1 MRKQILFIEPVLK
14 PEQSKRKKKKQGK
27 GKLAP
32 LQIRDDAAGIDI
44 SPTEMFA
51 AVGPDKDDQPV
62 RRFGPFT
69 EDLNRLADWLIKCKV
84 KTVAMESTG
93 VYWVALFQILEDRK
107 LEVYLVNAHHLKSV
121 PGRKSDVSDCQWI
134 QQLHSLGLL
143 KASFRPPQQVC
154 ALRSILRHRSNLT
167 RAASEQIQLMQKSLH
182 QMNVLIHH
190 VLSDITGT
198 TGLLMLDAIIAGN
211 RDPQELAKFRDR
223 RVKASPET
231 IIKALEG
238 DYREEHIFTL
248 RQSLE
253 LYRFMEKQME
263 ECDQEIGQRLKEF
276 DSKLEG
282 VGVAEPDSAPSGPI
296 SKSQQKKQDRQA
308 LSQQHHRILGVDLTQ
323 IDGISTGT
331 IQVLL
336 SEVGPDLSRFRN
348 AGAMAC
354 WVGLCPNREVSGGKV
369 LRSNTQKK
377 KCRLALALRLAANS
391 LLRSQSALGDCF
403 RRLRT
408 KLGTPKAI
416 TAMAHKLLRILY
428 HLITTQVP
436 FDETILQEQQK
447 QHQQRRLKNME
458 RQARSLGFQ
467 LLPIQ

>member
-1 MRKQILFIEPVLK
+1 
-14 PEQSKRKKKKQGK
+14 
-27 GKLAP
+27 
-32 LQIRDDAAGIDI
+32 
-44 SPTEMFA
+44 
-51 AVGPDKDDQPV
+51 
-62 RRFGPFT
+62 
-69 EDLNRLADWLIKCKV
+69 
-84 KTVAMESTG
+84 
-93 VYWVALFQILEDRK
+93 
-107 LEVYLVNAHHLKSV
+107 
-121 PGRKSDVSDCQWI
+121 
-134 QQLHSLGLL
+134 
-143 KASFRPPQQVC
+143 
-154 ALRSILRHRSNLT
+154 
-167 RAASEQIQLMQKSLH
+167 
-182 QMNVLIHH
+182 MNVLIHH

-231 IIKALEG
+231 IIQALEG

-391 LLRSQSALGDCF
+391 LLRSQCALGDCF

-428 HLITTQVP
+428 HLITTQEP